1 MMFEP
6 HASDRIGPGRL
17 VLVVGPSGAGKDTLI
32 DAARVGRRDTSDVVF
47 PRRVITRPSSAAEDH
62 DTVSEQAFDQAVAEG
77 AFAIWWAAHGLR
89 YGIPRAIDTELQA
102 GRTVVCN
109 VSRTVVPQV
118 RERYVNV
125 AVVLVTAPADVLAA
139 RLARRERSSDGD
151 VAERI
156 SRVVPPEYELKP
168 GLHDRDRRDGRAGRG
183 KLAKMILGK
192 YRDRCGGYRGDMR
205 SPDSAE

>member
-1 MMFEP
+1 MTFN
-6 HASDRIGPGRL
+6 AATRIGPGRL

-32 DAARVGRRDTSDVVF
+32 GVARAACRARSDIVF

-62 DTVSEQAFDQAVAEG
+62 ETLSEQAFDQASTEG

-89 YGIPRAIDTELQA
+89 YGIPRAIDADLQA

-109 VSRTVVPQV
+109 VSRTIVPQV

-139 RLARRERSSDGD
+139 RLAARGRSSDGN
-151 VAERI
+151 VAQRI
-156 SRVVPPEYELKP
+156 GRVVVVESEL
-168 GLHDRDRRDGRAGRG
+168 
-183 KLAKMILGK
+183 
-192 YRDRCGGYRGDMR
+192 
-205 SPDSAE
+205 SPDFTIENVGTVEQAATRLLSVLTGQELVLGL